1 MYTGHVRHLT
11 MDPSARVKKKGT
23 FAGIIER
30 IPYLQALGINMLELQ
45 PVYEFG
51 ELLPRPVS
59 SMAYFA
65 VPKNRSIIIKRTAGA
80 MARASIL
87 HPRLL
92 LPGERMREKSVRI
105 W

>member
-51 ELLPRPVS
+51 ELHGLFCPFRKTGPS
-59 SMAYFA
+59 
-65 VPKNRSIIIKRTAGA
+65 
-80 MARASIL
+80 L
-87 HPRLL
+87 
-92 LPGERMREKSVRI
+92 
-105 W
+105 